1 MKTKLLIFPFSGS
14 GFEALDC
21 LTDRFECIGFVDDDT
36 EKQGR
41 NNQFGIEVFD
51 RQAFSRYKDAMV
63 LAVPGSPVS
72 YTTRDKLIQ
81 SLGIPESRFATII
94 HPKASVSAFSVI
106 GFNVLIMENVVIKA
120 TARIG
125 HHVCILPN
133 SVVHHDS
140 IVNNYTLVGSNV
152 TIAGYST
159 IGTQCYIGS
168 GSKII
173 NNIHIGDG
181 TLVGLG
187 SNVIKSVPVHSKI
200 AGNPAK
206 PI

>member
-1 MKTKLLIFPFSGS
+1 MKSKLLIFPFSGS

-72 YTTRDKLIQ
+72 YTNRDKLIQ

-94 HPKASVSAFSVI
+94 HPKASVSAFSFI

-120 TARIG
+120 TAVIG
-125 HHVCILPN
+125 NHVCILPN
-133 SVVHHDS
+133 STVHHDS
-140 IVNNYTLVGSNV
+140 KIHDFSLIGSNV
-152 TIAGYST
+152 TIAGNT
-159 IGTQCYIGS
+159 IIGTKCYIGS
-168 GSKII
+168 GSNII
-173 NNIHIGDG
+173 NKIHIGNG

-187 SNVIKSVPVHSKI
+187 SNVVKPVSDNSKI
-200 AGNPAK
+200 AGNPAQQ
-206 PI
+206 I